1 VPVFNTTSLS
11 ESIAGSLFGQKI
23 AATLLS
29 VLAGASLLLAS
40 IGLYGVMAYSVAQ
53 RTNEIGIRVTLGAQ
67 PWDILKTVARDG
79 LIFTFAGLVI
89 GSIGAMIGTRMLA
102 SMLVVVSPADPSVY
116 AAVTLFTIVIAVA
129 ATAIPAYRALRVDPM
144 VALRYE

>member
-1 VPVFNTTSLS
+1 VFNVVSLND
-11 ESIAGSLFGQKI
+11 SIAGSLFGQKI
-23 AATLLS
+23 AASLLS
-29 VLAGASLLLAS
+29 VLAGASLLLAC

-67 PWDILKTVARDG
+67 PADILKTVASDG
-79 LIFTFAGLVI
+79 VIFTVAGLVI
-89 GSIGAMIGTRMLA
+89 GSIAAMAVTRMIS
-102 SMLVVVSPADPSVY
+102 SMLVAVSPMDPVVY
-116 AAVTLFTIVIAVA
+116 AAVTVITILIAVA